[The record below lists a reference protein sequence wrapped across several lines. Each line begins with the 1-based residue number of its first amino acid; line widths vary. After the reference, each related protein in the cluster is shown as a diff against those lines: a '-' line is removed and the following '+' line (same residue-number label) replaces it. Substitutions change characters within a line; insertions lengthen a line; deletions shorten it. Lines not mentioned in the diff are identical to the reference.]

1 MILLTSSAR
10 LTSSQIHNP
19 LVNTAENNEDGE
31 GEEKEN
37 NKKTLGDSSYSIF
50 IFLQIQR
57 VVLKNVVQVE
67 STDGTH
73 SRGKIPKAL
82 I

>member
-10 LTSSQIHNP
+10 LTSSQIHNL

-31 GEEKEN
+31 GEEKAF

-67 STDGTH
+67 SADGTH